1 MGNNQENLTYNQLEY
16 YQAKINSLEN
26 QLRQCTNDSPNNAL
40 SFEQRLSE
48 ALKNF
53 HSNVSPSIESLM
65 KKQLSLN
72 KLKHSIEV
80 CLAKI
85 LDHLKAQYHMEI
97 PYDYEKSLD
106 SIRRKMTN
114 LFSDLDTESYETL
127 KTDYPII
134 LSYSSLIEKCF
145 NMLDHIS
152 KESTNLVDAFNKRL
166 VESTDEKEQEQD
178 NDFTH

>member
-1 MGNNQENLTYNQLEY
+1 MSNNQENLTDNLLEY
-16 YQAKINSLEN
+16 YQNKVNTLEN
-26 QLRQCTNDSPNNAL
+26 QLRQLTNNYPNDAL

-166 VESTDEKEQEQD
+166 VESTDEQEQD
-178 NDFTH
+178 KDFTH

>member
-1 MGNNQENLTYNQLEY
+1 MSNNQEDFTYNSLEFF
-16 YQAKINSLEN
+16 QDKVNTLEN
-26 QLRQCTNDSPNNAL
+26 QLHQCTNDYPNNAL